1 MTNSFLSKLQDT
13 GAKPSEPTKN
23 LKADRVDIKI
33 GVGQLDLGNLGMDL
47 KLGVFYRG
55 TREK

>member
-1 MTNSFLSKLQDT
+1 MYLKAKSLKMTNSFLSKLQDT

-33 GVGQLDLGNLGMDL
+33 GVG
-47 KLGVFYRG
+47 
-55 TREK
+55 